1 MAEENMIKTLCSNCG
16 TVYDLDS
23 SLIGEYGECAECGVA
38 FQIQDQTEYIIQAL
52 AAMEAAPAEEAEAP
66 AEEAPAQPEEAPV
79 VEEVPAQ
86 PEEAPAVSEPAPAP
100 AAPPITSIAPAPAA
114 EAAPAADAPAEEPVY
129 TNTVKLTRVKSSGMI
144 PQSLQDDSF
153 KVGTINASTQSVIGT
168 SRGNR
173 KFTNARKFSSSS
185 SRRPAP
191 PKKKSFWDIL
201 CFWKKK

>member
-23 SLIGEYGECAECGVA
+23 SLIGEYGECAECGSA

-52 AAMEAAPAEEAEAP
+52 AAMEAAPA
-66 AEEAPAQPEEAPV
+66 AEE
-79 VEEVPAQ
+79 
-86 PEEAPAVSEPAPAP
+86 
-100 AAPPITSIAPAPAA
+100 
-114 EAAPAADAPAEEPVY
+114 APAEEPVY

-185 SRRPAP
+185 ARRPAP
-191 PKKKSFWDIL
+191 PGCLRFLPSAHASFSL
-201 CFWKKK
+201 S